1 MSEQNTLYRT
11 LEMMAIL
18 SRPGGVTTRELA
30 EHYEMSIRTIQRT
43 IWTIREAG
51 YIVDEHKGRY
61 SINRAETK
69 KRNMFDIGDL
79 LHFSKEEAELLN
91 RAIQGIP
98 GRNAIKENLTRKLY
112 SLYGS
117 ENVVN
122 NLVRQ
127 EDSVQVRILIEA
139 IQNRLQV
146 KVTEYTMSTANRGM
160 QKVVIEPIEFAS
172 DYSRLWAYFP
182 EQRKNFL
189 LRLSG
194 INGVEAMHVPWQCA
208 QYHKVGYIDVFRGY
222 GFDRNQL
229 RWIMN
234 RRAFGFM
241 LEEFPLAWKY
251 ITRLDPKTFR
261 LDTEVCN
268 FFQPARFYLGLP
280 GDIKVEEPVDFP
292 EYVKNKD
299 WDRDFDED
307 MAYAVSFSP
316 VEKQLLRNR

>member
-30 EHYEMSIRTIQRT
+30 EHYEMSMRSIQRT

-51 YIVDEHKGRY
+51 YVVDEKNGRY
-61 SINRAETK
+61 SINHAETK

-91 RAIQGIP
+91 RAIQHIP

-117 ENVVN
+117 ENVAN

-127 EDSVQVRILIEA
+127 EDSGQVRILIEA
-139 IQNRLQV
+139 IQNKLQV
-146 KVTEYTMSTANRGM
+146 RVKEHTMSTANRGV
-160 QKVVIEPIEFAS
+160 QSVVIEPIEFAS
-172 DYSRLWAYFP
+172 DYSRLWAFFP
-182 EQRKNFL
+182 DQRKNFL

-194 INGVEAMHVPWQCA
+194 IDGVEAMHKPWQYA
-208 QYHKVGYIDVFRGY
+208 GQHRVGHIDVFRGY
-222 GFDRNQL
+222 GFKKTRL
-229 RWIMN
+229 IWLLN
-234 RRAFGFM
+234 RRAYGFM
-241 LEEFPLAWKY
+241 LEEFPLTGRY
-251 ITRLDPKTFR
+251 ITKMHQKVFR

-280 GDIKVEEPVDFP
+280 GDIRVEDP
-292 EYVKNKD
+292 EIFLAYVKKRN
-299 WDRDFDED
+299 WDEVHDED
-307 MAYAVSFSP
+307 MEYAVTQAP
-316 VEKQLLRNR
+316 GERVPEQ